1 METEVLIC
9 GIILLAVG
17 AVCEW
22 DNLRYEDDRVLYWI
36 HSTMYILSIFAGVL
50 MIFDGIFGGIL

>member
-17 AVCEW
+17 AVREW

-36 HSTMYILSIFAGVL
+36 HSTMYILFIFAGVL

>member
-1 METEVLIC
+1 MQIGVLIC

-17 AVCEW
+17 AVREW

-36 HSTMYILSIFAGVL
+36 HSTMYILFIFAGVL

>member
-1 METEVLIC
+1 MQIGDVIA
-9 GIILLAVG
+9 GIIILIMG

-22 DNLRYEDDRVLYWI
+22 DNLRYDDDRVLYWI
-36 HSTMYILSIFAGVL
+36 HSTMYILFIFAGVL